1 MLNISGKQCEEIAC
15 RPIFVSMNG
24 KGESELLIY

>member
-1 MLNISGKQCEEIAC
+1 MLNISGKQCEEIDS

-24 KGESELLIY
+24 KGEELLLIY